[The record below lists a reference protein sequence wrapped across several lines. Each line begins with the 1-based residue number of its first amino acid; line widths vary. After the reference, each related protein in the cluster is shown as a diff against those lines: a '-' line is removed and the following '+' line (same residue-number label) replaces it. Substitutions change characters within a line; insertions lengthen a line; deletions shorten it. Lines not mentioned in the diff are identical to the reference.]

1 MKMIGCNHFIC
12 HLFTECPYI
21 ASYEND
27 YIIWCISILKFFVLT
42 CGIYNRNHFFG
53 TWIKKNQRKTRN
65 FTHKLSY

>member
-27 YIIWCISILKFFVLT
+27 YMIWCIIILKFFVLT
-42 CGIYNRNHFFG
+42 
-53 TWIKKNQRKTRN
+53 
-65 FTHKLSY
+65 

>member
-27 YIIWCISILKFFVLT
+27 YIIWCISILKF
-42 CGIYNRNHFFG
+42 ID
-53 TWIKKNQRKTRN
+53 K
-65 FTHKLSY
+65 

>member
-27 YIIWCISILKFFVLT
+27 YIRDI
-42 CGIYNRNHFFG
+42 
-53 TWIKKNQRKTRN
+53 Q
-65 FTHKLSY
+65 

>member
-1 MKMIGCNHFIC
+1 MAYKVIILYQLYMPSYFLGTFTEYPFIC

-42 CGIYNRNHFFG
+42 
-53 TWIKKNQRKTRN
+53 
-65 FTHKLSY
+65 